1 MKKKRI
7 ISIEQI
13 LPIVYNYISLSLLNK
28 LIIILQESKLQKSG
42 AKKVSKRKRK
52 KESNYRELKLPLW
65 PYICLLNNLSS

>member
-52 KESNYRELKLPLW
+52 KELPLW